1 MPRARAPAL
10 SQVDAGPISA
20 AKGGMR
26 DEYRAQA
33 ARHEPRPLAERPKK
47 GEERPPSLP
56 SIIGDAVHG
65 ILFLGLTL
73 AALVHFGQ
81 VFDVVAAVVAAL
93 AAMSLKEAWSGLRR
107 YLGR

>member
-1 MPRARAPAL
+1 MNTGLRQRDSARQQRRSSGRPA
-10 SQVDAGPISA
+10 
-20 AKGGMR
+20 
-26 DEYRAQA
+26 A